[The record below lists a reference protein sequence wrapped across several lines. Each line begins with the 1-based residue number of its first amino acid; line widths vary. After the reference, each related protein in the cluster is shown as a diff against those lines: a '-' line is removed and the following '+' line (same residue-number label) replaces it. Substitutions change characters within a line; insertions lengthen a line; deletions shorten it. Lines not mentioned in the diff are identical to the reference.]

1 MSLRLY
7 LILALAMVSVST
19 TSLVIRYVAFV
30 PALVLAFWRMLTA
43 SGMLW
48 GYSAVLPAQELT
60 LKNRTRI
67 VFAGFFLGLH
77 FAFFFLS
84 VRHTSIAN
92 ATLLANTGPFF
103 TVLIALI
110 LKQHISRETYL
121 GLGIAAL
128 GLVVVQGSSF
138 RLATDTIYGN
148 SLAILSGLCIALTYV
163 FASKIRQ
170 NTDNTIYGRT
180 LFFIAAITIGLI
192 ALANGDGLLSF
203 KKEHVFWLLFLGFV
217 PSILGHNMLNYSLK
231 YLSPTAVASV
241 PLGEPI
247 LASIFGYILFKESI
261 PLGAYLGGPI
271 ILAGIYII
279 LRGQKTDST

>member
-1 MSLRLY
+1 
-7 LILALAMVSVST
+7 MVSVST
-19 TSLVIRYVAFV
+19 TSLVIRYVASV
-30 PALVLAFWRMLTA
+30 PALVLAFWRMFSA

-48 GYSAVLPAQELT
+48 GYSKVFPSGGLT

-67 VFAGFFLGLH
+67 IFAGFFLGLH

-84 VRHTSIAN
+84 VRYTSIAN
-92 ATLLANTGPFF
+92 STLLANTGPFF
-103 TVLIALI
+103 TVIIALV
-110 LKQHISRETYL
+110 LKQRLSRKIYF
-121 GLGIAAL
+121 GLGVSML

-138 RLATDTIYGN
+138 QLQTTAIYGN

-170 NTDNTIYGRT
+170 ETDNVSYGRT
-180 LFFIAAITIGLI
+180 LFLIAAVTIGVI
-192 ALANGDGLLSF
+192 ALAYGDSLFSF

-231 YLSPTAVASV
+231 YLSPTAIASV

-247 LASIFGYILFKESI
+247 IASIFGYFIFQESI
-261 PLGAYLGGPI
+261 PTGAFLGGPI

-279 LRGQKTDST
+279 LQGQNTDST